1 MPSGAILARDPA
13 AARRSL
19 YAAAALADTDAA
31 FALLDA
37 DPASAD
43 RPGGRRA
50 WKPLLYLCSSRYRR
64 AELGAARAA
73 IARRLIALGAALTGR
88 EPGLYFHPRRHDVP
102 GQRPLRHRGRRRA
115 AAPAPELVRV
125 LLEAGAD
132 LKQTT
137 VALLQ
142 AVRGGN
148 LEVLNLLL
156 AALPREVSWQANWAL
171 QESVVADRMDMVRI
185 LADRVELPAQ
195 GAIRE
200 AIQLAR
206 DPAMIEILLGG
217 NEPSWR
223 RGSVEHQAYQW
234 AVRYGNRAAAALLRA
249 RGAGPGRGNR
259 R

>member
-1 MPSGAILARDPA
+1 MMSQDNDLFAIEA
-13 AARRSL
+13 AAGRS
-19 YAAAALADTDAA
+19 
-31 FALLDA
+31 
-37 DPASAD
+37 AS
-43 RPGGRRA
+43 
-50 WKPLLYLCSSRYRR
+50 
-64 AELGAARAA
+64 
-73 IARRLIALGAALTGR
+73 
-88 EPGLYFHPRRHDVP
+88 
-102 GQRPLRHRGRRRA
+102 
-115 AAPAPELVRV
+115 PELVRA

-171 QESVVADRMDMVRI
+171 QESVVAGRMDMVRI
-185 LADRVELPAQ
+185 LAPRVELPAQ
-195 GAIRE
+195 GALRE

-234 AVRYGNRAAAALLRA
+234 AVRYGNREAAALLRA